1 MKATAKN
8 IGIAGILPVGAIWL
22 MQVNS
27 LKADI
32 VNLKERHSFVLD
44 STVNEKKIIIEKQA
58 DHIFKLQVE
67 LELCK

>member
-8 IGIAGILPVGAIWL
+8 IGFGAILPIGAIWL

-27 LKADI
+27 LKSDI
-32 VNLKERHSFVLD
+32 VNLKERHAFVLD
-44 STVNEKKIIIEKQA
+44 STVNEKKIVIEKQA
-58 DHIFKLQVE
+58 DHIFKLQVK

>member
-8 IGIAGILPVGAIWL
+8 IGYGAIIPIGAIWL

-27 LKADI
+27 LKSDI
-32 VNLKERHSFVLD
+32 VNLKERHAFVLD
-44 STVNEKKIIIEKQA
+44 STVNEKKIVIEKQA
-58 DHIFKLQVE
+58 DHIFKLQVK

>member
-8 IGIAGILPVGAIWL
+8 IGYGAIIPIGAIWL

-27 LKADI
+27 LKSDI
-32 VNLKERHSFVLD
+32 VDLKARHAFVLD
-44 STVNEKKIIIEKQA
+44 STVNEKKIVIEKQA
-58 DHIFKLQVE
+58 DHIFKLQVK

>member
-1 MKATAKN
+1 MRINSKVFA
-8 IGIAGILPVGAIWL
+8 AGILPIGAIWL